1 MHIEQTVKSIKTGK
15 KVIIDRKE
23 EVAALRA
30 APAYFG
36 YLRWAHVWK
45 AVQLAIERREARR
58 EAA

>member
-15 KVIIDRKE
+15 KVIIGRKE

-30 APAYFG
+30 APAYFE
-36 YLRWAHVWK
+36 YLRWAHVWQ
-45 AVQLAIERREARR
+45 AVQLANEKREARR